1 MAEEPPLRE
10 AFLAR
15 WSRLKRAGEVPD
27 ARGADESPHP
37 VPLPSGER
45 EPNGNIHRTVPSPPM
60 LQGLG
65 GEGQAEGVV
74 APPPTPDPDP
84 LPPLPSLD
92 TLTADSD
99 FTPFMDVR
107 VPSALR
113 AQALARAWSLD
124 PFIRDFKEM
133 ADYAWD
139 WNTPGGAPGYG
150 PLDAATDIARMLSR
164 ILPDA
169 PPAQETAS
177 DEHPSAPEQVPIP
190 PQAVRHSQE
199 PIVPPQA
206 APQSPSIPEQ
216 EQPAVAERPRRHGG
230 AVPT

>member
-1 MAEEPPLRE
+1 MAEDAPPSPPRE

-15 WSRLKRAGEVPD
+15 WSRLKRAGE
-27 ARGADESPHP
+27 
-37 VPLPSGER
+37 GER
-45 EPNGNIHRTVPSPPM
+45 ETDGAVPAAPSP
-60 LQGLG
+60 GLRP
-65 GEGQAEGVV
+65 AE
-74 APPPTPDPDP
+74 APEAGLAGAAEP
-84 LPPLPSLD
+84 LPKLPDLAS
-92 TLTADSD
+92 LTAESD

-150 PLDAATDIARMLSR
+150 PLDAATDIARMLAR

-169 PPAQETAS
+169 PPP
-177 DEHPSAPEQVPIP
+177 EHPAQATAAVEAPPVPEAAP
-190 PQAVRHSQE
+190 AAPRAVRHSHEE
-199 PIVPPQA
+199 PVAPQVTA
-206 APQSPSIPEQ
+206 QSPSIPDP
-216 EQPAVAERPRRHGG
+216 EQPRPAERPRRHGG

>member
-1 MAEEPPLRE
+1 MAEEHE

-15 WSRLKRAGEVPD
+15 WSRLKRAGEGGDVRGPD
-27 ARGADESPHP
+27 APPH
-37 VPLPSGER
+37 
-45 EPNGNIHRTVPSPPM
+45 PSPPPPDSSRM
-60 LQGLG
+60 G
-65 GEGQAEGVV
+65 GREKQAA
-74 APPPTPDPDP
+74 APSPSP
-84 LPPLPSLD
+84 LPPLPDLAS
-92 TLTADSD
+92 LTADSD
-99 FTPFMDVR
+99 FTLFMDVR

-150 PLDAATDIARMLSR
+150 PLDAATDIARMLAR
-164 ILPDA
+164 ILPEA
-169 PPAQETAS
+169 PPPQDTAS
-177 DEHPSAPEQVPIP
+177 VEAPPPPEPAPAP
-190 PQAVRHSQE
+190 PQGVRHSQDQ
-199 PIVPPQA
+199 IAHPQVTR
-206 APQSPSIPEQ
+206 QSSSIPES